1 MVNKKKIQKS
11 TKEESTYFVSLK
23 NPLEL
28 QRHLLESSRKSVYA
42 LQSYQKILLLR
53 ERKLK
58 ELAVLKQSLKE
69 LMYLNKKLNEKLPT
83 YDYDLLHNPKR
94 ITKEDTPKII
104 KKLAPKIV
112 TPEIT
117 PKVAAKTIQKPEQT
131 PVKKLPPI
139 REKTDLEKLE
149 ESLNNIE
156 QKLQKIN
163 Q

>member
-1 MVNKKKIQKS
+1 MATKKKILKS
-11 TKEESTYFVSLK
+11 AKEAGTYFVSLK

-28 QRHLLESSRKSVYA
+28 RRHLLESSRKSVYA

-58 ELAVLKQSLKE
+58 ELASLKQSLKE
-69 LMYLNKKLNEKLPT
+69 LMYLNKKLNEKLPE
-83 YDYDLLHNPKR
+83 YDYELLHNPKR
-94 ITKEDTPKII
+94 LIKDNTPKII
-104 KKLAPKIV
+104 TKIEQKIV
-112 TPEIT
+112 APNAV
-117 PKVAAKTIQKPEQT
+117 PKAGTKTLQRLEQL
-131 PVKKLPPI
+131 PVKKTLPV

-156 QKLQKIN
+156 QKLQKLN